1 MMPLILMIAGLGLL
15 LVGGE
20 FLVRGAVSLS
30 VRLHLSKALVGAVVM
45 GFGTSAPELLVGIEA
60 NLDGYPGLAAG
71 NVIGSNICN
80 FALILGVASLMGAA
94 RAQGASMRREILL
107 CALATLLLF
116 VLLWTEQIMAWQGWA
131 MAIGMLA
138 YILIGLRLDRQ
149 RTQADKT
156 LAGNNEEET
165 DLPVTSNL
173 LQAIAFSLFGIA
185 GLIVGAELLVSGA
198 SDLARLFGVSEAIIG
213 LTLVAFGT
221 SLPELAATV
230 AAGVRK
236 QDELAA
242 ANVVGSCSFNILVI
256 LGVTAGIKALPL
268 DPAFLL
274 RDGPWL
280 FGITAIALAGL
291 FVFKKAPR
299 PVGYGLL
306 GLYAAYVGMLAYNL
320 GML

>member
-1 MMPLILMIAGLGLL
+1 MIAGLALL

-94 RAQGASMRREILL
+94 RAEGASMRREILL

-116 VLLWTEQIMAWQGWA
+116 VLLWTGQIMAWQGWA

-149 RTQADKT
+149 RTHAD
-156 LAGNNEEET
+156 NNEDESNEET

-173 LQAIAFSLFGIA
+173 PPGHRI
-185 GLIVGAELLVSGA
+185 
-198 SDLARLFGVSEAIIG
+198 
-213 LTLVAFGT
+213 
-221 SLPELAATV
+221 
-230 AAGVRK
+230 
-236 QDELAA
+236 
-242 ANVVGSCSFNILVI
+242 
-256 LGVTAGIKALPL
+256 
-268 DPAFLL
+268 
-274 RDGPWL
+274 
-280 FGITAIALAGL
+280 
-291 FVFKKAPR
+291 
-299 PVGYGLL
+299 
-306 GLYAAYVGMLAYNL
+306 
-320 GML
+320 

>member
-1 MMPLILMIAGLGLL
+1 MMPLIFMIAGLALL

-94 RAQGASMRREILL
+94 RAQGTSMRREILL

-116 VLLWTEQIMAWQGWA
+116 VLLWTGQIMAWQGWA

-149 RTQADKT
+149 RTHAD
-156 LAGNNEEET
+156 NNEDESNEET

-256 LGVTAGIKALPL
+256 LGVTSGIKALPL

-320 GML
+320 GITL